1 MLRSRTILQQN
12 GKKVFYGSLHRSIV
26 RRCLTDRTDKNGH
39 NDNYSDSNSSEKQVF
54 YNGLPIYGRRRH
66 LVNRTDWNSDNH
78 NDSQSDCQSKNH
90 IGRDKPLS
98 LGASFLLGFV
108 SVGIANGM
116 FYNLFV
122 IMFDL

>member
-12 GKKVFYGSLHRSIV
+12 GKKVFYGGLPIV
-26 RRCLTDRTDKNGH
+26 RRLLANRTDKNGH

-54 YNGLPIYGRRRH
+54 YNGLPIYGRRKH

>member
-12 GKKVFYGSLHRSIV
+12 GKKVFYGGLPIV
-26 RRCLTDRTDKNGH
+26 RRLLANRTDKNGH
-39 NDNYSDSNSSEKQVF
+39 YDNYSDSNSSEKQVF

-108 SVGIANGM
+108 PAGIANGM

-122 IMFDL
+122 TMFDL